1 MTTVPVRGGPDRGP
15 SPATDFDLDYD
26 DVALVRWPDEEAT
39 LADRRAAGQAT
50 LLVLDPDQRP
60 PAAWGPLED
69 WVREPFDTVDLYAR
83 RERLRRRLRAW
94 SPARFDADG
103 LLCRGDRWVA
113 LPPLEERLVRAMFER
128 PGTVVG
134 RATLVAALYPETGQ
148 DRHRALDSFV
158 RRTRERL
165 APIGLGIHTVRG
177 VGYLLEVD
185 ELPG

>member
-15 SPATDFDLDYD
+15 SPATDLDHD

-113 LPPLEERLVRAMFER
+113 LPPLEERLVRALFER

-165 APIGLGIHTVRG
+165 APLGLGIHTVRG
-177 VGYLLEVD
+177 IGYLLEVG